1 MITNT
6 TDNQADRI
14 SLLEAIEQRHSVRQ
28 YEDKPLPASIV
39 AELADAIYECNQ
51 VAGLHIQL
59 ITNEPEA
66 FAGGLARYGKF
77 AGVSNY
83 IAMVGKK
90 AGDLEER
97 CGYYGERLVLLA
109 QQMGLNTCWV
119 GMTFMKRKTAYVLD
133 AGEKLVILIALG
145 YGKTPGTTRKSKSFG
160 DVNRSKG
167 EIPTWYRRGVEAAL
181 LAPTATNQQ
190 KFAFSFHPVSKRGVG
205 GSAEFGAEADVAGGA
220 GGAANAA
227 DGVADAA
234 GAANGAANAAGATAD
249 AAGAASAADAAGGA
263 AAEASAEMTAA
274 EAELAAIGKT
284 AGEDMT
290 GAATEALPGVHAEV
304 DGFGFF
310 SKVDLGIVR
319 YHFEVGAE
327 DAGFRWV

>member
-220 GGAANAA
+220 
-227 DGVADAA
+227 
-234 GAANGAANAAGATAD
+234 
-249 AAGAASAADAAGGA
+249 